1 MKELFTAKRR
11 AGAVEVVV
19 SDTELLEIAH
29 AIEQSRWA
37 SPDRHRLALDALALS
52 VQRVRDGLL
61 IETHCRERWRQVGLV
76 PYPYQLATCR
86 RVIDDMRGRAILA
99 DEVGL
104 GKTIEA
110 GMILKEYMLRGL
122 VRRALILV
130 PASLTWQWQLEL
142 REKFDIPA
150 VRQRTEYDWE
160 RCSVVVASL
169 DTAKRAPHGDIVQS
183 IDYDLLIVDEAHRL
197 KNARTANWRFVS
209 GIRRKYCVLLTAT
222 PVQNDLR
229 ELYNLV
235 TLLLPGMLGTYQQFQ
250 NRFMLDKRTPRNPRV
265 LRDMLRACVVRNERG
280 PDTIE
285 LPPRRAFA
293 VPVHLTAKE
302 RQFYDAVTTFV
313 REQYRKLDIG
323 LAGALP
329 LITLQR
335 ELCSSAPAAMST
347 LETLYY
353 RTERSDLRAEIAQL
367 LALGNEVIDINSK
380 CDELLKLIA
389 ASEPEEKFIVFTEYR
404 MSQRYIR
411 WRLEQAGISSLGF
424 DGSMSAS
431 RKEWM
436 RHLFRHGAKVL
447 VSTES
452 GGEGLNFQFCRN
464 VVNFDLPWN
473 PMRMEQRI
481 GRVHRLGQTR
491 EVHIYNMATK
501 DTIEE
506 YILALLHEKLNMFH
520 AIVGDLE
527 VVLTRLKMN
536 RSFEQAIADI
546 VLDTTDNTQLA
557 RRIDELGDKINA
569 AREEAQTRTAD
580 ILERILW

>member
-250 NRFMLDKRTPRNPRV
+250 NRFMMDKRTPRNAHV
-265 LRDMLRACVVRNERG
+265 LRDVLRSCIVRNERG

-285 LPPRRAFA
+285 FPPRRAHA
-293 VPVHLTAKE
+293 VPVQLTPAE
-302 RQFYDAVTTFV
+302 RRFYEEATAFV
-313 REQYRKLDIG
+313 REEYRRIG
-323 LAGALP
+323 GGFAGALP

-347 LETLYY
+347 LQVMYERTDRPELRNRIGTLL
-353 RTERSDLRAEIAQL
+353 T
-367 LALGNEVIDINSK
+367 LGNEVLDTSSK
-380 CDELLKLIA
+380 CDALLELIERA
-389 ASEPEEKFIVFTEYR
+389 DPDEQFIVFTEYR
-404 MSQRYIR
+404 MTQRYIR
-411 WRLEQAGISSLGF
+411 WRLEQAGISSLAF
-424 DGSMSAS
+424 DGSMSPS
-431 RKEWM
+431 KKEWM
-436 RHLFRHGAKVL
+436 RHLFRHGVKVL

-473 PMRMEQRI
+473 PMRLEQRI

-491 EVHIYNMATK
+491 DVHIYNMATR

-520 AIVGDLE
+520 AIVGD
-527 VVLTRLKMN
+527 VDAVFARLKMD
-536 RSFEQAIADI
+536 RSFEQSIADI
-546 VLDTTDNTQLA
+546 VLDSADDTELSMRMA
-557 RRIDELGDKINA
+557 KLGDTIQE
-569 AREEAQTRTAD
+569 AREQTRTTE
-580 ILERILW
+580 LLHRILG